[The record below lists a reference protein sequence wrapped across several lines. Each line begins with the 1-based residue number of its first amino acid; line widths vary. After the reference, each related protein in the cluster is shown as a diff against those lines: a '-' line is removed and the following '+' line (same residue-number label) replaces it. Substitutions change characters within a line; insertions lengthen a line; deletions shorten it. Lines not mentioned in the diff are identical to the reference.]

1 MVSTLQRAAAAE
13 RAPAGLRARIEAD
26 RPRAA
31 AVARRRMA
39 AYGLTLAGSMAAA
52 VVLIVL
58 LLPGGT
64 PGGPSVSEAATI
76 AVRGPTVAA
85 PGPDP
90 RAPLTRLAQSVGG
103 VYFPNWGYQGL
114 AWAAAGQR
122 VDQLRGRRAVTV
134 YYQRHAT
141 QIAYTIVSGPA
152 LPVPPGTVVRMGSER
167 LRTLS
172 AGGRLVVTLPP
183 FAYAKIDT
191 A

>member
-1 MVSTLQRAAAAE
+1 MVARNDPLQLGIGCTDGPFDVDRLVEGGYHHPEPRAHRRNGSGGQFRGAVESTGKSDLPELERRVVSTLQRAAAAE

-76 AVRGPTVAA
+76 
-85 PGPDP
+85 
-90 RAPLTRLAQSVGG
+90 
-103 VYFPNWGYQGL
+103 
-114 AWAAAGQR
+114 
-122 VDQLRGRRAVTV
+122 
-134 YYQRHAT
+134 
-141 QIAYTIVSGPA
+141 
-152 LPVPPGTVVRMGSER
+152 
-167 LRTLS
+167 
-172 AGGRLVVTLPP
+172 
-183 FAYAKIDT
+183 
-191 A
+191 